1 MAGEESSRVAKR
13 GNGLVGSESDRHGRE
28 LRSDER
34 LRSKADFTRVFKQG
48 TRVDGAWFVLLG
60 LPNQLGFSRVGLAVG
75 RRVGRA
81 VQRNRIKRLLRE
93 AFRRNKSGRAVDVV
107 LVAKPGLLGRGA
119 REVESEYKARLA
131 RLRNKRTRGDGES
144 AARRG

>member
-1 MAGEESSRVAKR
+1 MAGDESSRVAGR
-13 GNGLVGSESDRHGRE
+13 GSGVVGSERDRHGSE

-81 VQRNRIKRLLRE
+81 VERNRIKRLLRE

-107 LVAKPGLLGRGA
+107 LVAKPGLRGRGM
-119 REVESEYKARLA
+119 REVEGEYKTRLA
-131 RLRNKRTRGDGES
+131 RLRNTRARSGGES